1 MSDWLPLRRRPA
13 PVPWVSKRDCLLSQ
27 LCVPHS
33 TAGVPETPPTCPS
46 PSPASVFPGGDA
58 VAAICSNV
66 QKGHV
71 SNPCGSKAADE
82 LRQWRAMSE
91 KWCVSITSCC
101 AAESEILLSCGG
113 SRHAEAHLR
122 QAFFGASSTLR
133 RHWYGWDLWVNFSR
147 CNSWSAGAPHL
158 HQFLDFLWLV
168 KQANEE
174 ERGSIL
180 DRSLAGIVDAVAFA
194 GRRAQI
200 PALVS
205 LMKGPAV
212 QGYVAD
218 KAPSEK
224 KEAPALPACAL
235 WRMEYAL
242 ITDELSF
249 ADSLLV
255 GYFLLCTWAGLRF
268 GDGLRCRPSSLHCR
282 GLVLRGVC
290 WQTKTTGT
298 SNGHKAMPWACLAC
312 GAIGSTSQWGWAHK
326 YLQHLHNWLNSL
338 PAEVASSVDF
348 LLPGISPEGLPLHEP
363 GELAPATLRFRRLLV
378 AWNVCSAEDALSYT
392 SHSCKTTLLSFAK
405 QLDLNKS
412 WSASQGHHRQPVA
425 QGTAVPLYSRDDVI
439 DALRLQCQIVC
450 HLGRGWRPCMV
461 QRRGAQPPLAEPFPF
476 SVAGCLPSDIS
487 ALETIVLNPALP
499 ASVLFPAL
507 GLCDSS
513 DAHEGRKG
521 RKRKEMDPS
530 AAELNHNDEAHS
542 EKDRLRSLK
551 FSAFLERKS
560 RSRARS

>member
-1 MSDWLPLRRRPA
+1 MG
-13 PVPWVSKRDCLLSQ
+13 C
-27 LCVPHS
+27 
-33 TAGVPETPPTCPS
+33 
-46 PSPASVFPGGDA
+46 DA
-58 VAAICSNV
+58 VLQAFTAE
-66 QKGHV
+66 
-71 SNPCGSKAADE
+71 A
-82 LRQWRAMSE
+82 W
-91 KWCVSITSCC
+91 CC
-101 AAESEILLSCGG
+101 AAFAGK
-113 SRHAEAHLR
+113 
-122 QAFFGASSTLR
+122 LR
-133 RHWYGWDLWVNFSR
+133 RQVRRTVTRPCRGPV
-147 CNSWSAGAPHL
+147 
-158 HQFLDFLWLV
+158 WLAALLV
-168 KQANEE
+168 P
-174 ERGSIL
+174 R
-180 DRSLAGIVDAVAFA
+180 RSGA
-194 GRRAQI
+194 GRTSI
-200 PALVS
+200 YS
-205 LMKGPAV
+205 
-212 QGYVAD
+212 
-218 KAPSEK
+218 
-224 KEAPALPACAL
+224 
-235 WRMEYAL
+235 
-242 ITDELSF
+242 T
-249 ADSLLV
+249 
-255 GYFLLCTWAGLRF
+255 CT
-268 GDGLRCRPSSLHCR
+268 
-282 GLVLRGVC
+282 
-290 WQTKTTGT
+290 
-298 SNGHKAMPWACLAC
+298 
-312 GAIGSTSQWGWAHK
+312 I
-326 YLQHLHNWLNSL
+326 WLNSL